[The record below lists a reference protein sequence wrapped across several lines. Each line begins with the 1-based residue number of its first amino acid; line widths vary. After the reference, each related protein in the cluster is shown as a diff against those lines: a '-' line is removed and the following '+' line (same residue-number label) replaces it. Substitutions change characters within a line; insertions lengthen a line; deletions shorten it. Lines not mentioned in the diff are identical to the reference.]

1 MIWSL
6 YVCMFSILRAVI
18 YAHWMHYVVRMML
31 CPSPGNFPEERVL
44 PTENIPMI
52 LPEPQEGPHQSHLS
66 NQIKAGFVKTL
77 RYPGCRQLAECEL
90 VDDYREDRLLQA
102 RSRWLSGAVQS
113 ATGCHCPVRHRSKRT
128 RQNRCSNA
136 ANLAP
141 SKRWLGV
148 LSKIERFESQGNLPS
163 LLSHIV
169 FIV

>member
-1 MIWSL
+1 MSISWK
-6 YVCMFSILRAVI
+6 FSWRTCFAN
-18 YAHWMHYVVRMML
+18 R
-31 CPSPGNFPEERVL
+31 
-44 PTENIPMI
+44 NIPMI
-52 LPEPQEGPHQSHLS
+52 QPEPQEGPHQSHVS

-113 ATGCHCPVRHRSKRT
+113 GTGCHCPVRHRSKWT

-148 LSKIERFESQGNLPS
+148 LSKIESFESQGNLPS

-169 FIV
+169 LWYSLIHTECTFYPGKRTSQANSQTRSN